1 MLDVSVMQ
9 EPPSSIIIDGGQSG
23 NEKSFRER
31 YPSET
36 QSAIAGLI
44 IIIFSTIV
52 SIFTKD
58 PSLPLFMLLG
68 HFCGGLIILFSVLS
82 WALKMIFSTK
92 IGNMDTENNENQPN
106 VIEESTAEDS
116 EDSSNVS
123 NKIFKDE
130 FWLGF
135 VVTIEIVL
143 FVVGALVI
151 LDIMSTN
158 RDSNPQIYWM
168 IDVFTGIL
176 FLGIPAMILGAF
188 VKGHKRFAQG
198 SLALIAIVL
207 SLLAV
212 WGIVSVII
220 FLSGNPFN

>member
-9 EPPSSIIIDGGQSG
+9 EPPSSLIIDGGQSG

-44 IIIFSTIV
+44 IIIFSTIFGL
-52 SIFTKD
+52 STKSQNDLTMIFWN
-58 PSLPLFMLLG
+58 
-68 HFCGGLIILFSVLS
+68 FCGGLIILFSVLS
-82 WALKMIFSTK
+82 WALKMMFSTK
-92 IGNMDTENNENQPN
+92 IENVDTENNENQPN

-143 FVVGALVI
+143 FVVGAIVI
-151 LDIMSTN
+151 LEKISVNAME
-158 RDSNPQIYWM
+158 NPQIYWM
-168 IDVFTGIL
+168 MGVFNGIL

-220 FLSGNPFN
+220 FKPRFT

>member
-1 MLDVSVMQ
+1 M
-9 EPPSSIIIDGGQSG
+9 
-23 NEKSFRER
+23 
-31 YPSET
+31 
-36 QSAIAGLI
+36 
-44 IIIFSTIV
+44 IFWN
-52 SIFTKD
+52 
-58 PSLPLFMLLG
+58 
-68 HFCGGLIILFSVLS
+68 FCGGLIILFSVLS

-151 LDIMSTN
+151 LDNIMSTN

-168 IDVFTGIL
+168 IDIFPGIL